1 MYKIT
6 HSILHTLCSSDDY
19 LRDLNGGSDRCSR
32 CCVSVGGGCCK
43 SQYSKKYVKNY
54 IAMIA

>member
-6 HSILHTLCSSDDY
+6 CSILHTLCSSNDY

-43 SQYSKKYVKNY
+43 SHYSKKYVKY
-54 IAMIA
+54 LLQ